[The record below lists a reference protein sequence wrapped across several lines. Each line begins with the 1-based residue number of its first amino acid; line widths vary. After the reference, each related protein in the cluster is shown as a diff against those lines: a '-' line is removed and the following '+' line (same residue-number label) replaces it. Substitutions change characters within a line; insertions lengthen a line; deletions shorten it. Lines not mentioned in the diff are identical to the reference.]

1 MSNVLVSRARVEPS
15 ELFGS
20 TALTVFL
27 VSDVNAHERRV
38 AERCARERVSDGV
51 SDMLVS
57 DA

>member
-1 MSNVLVSRARVEPS
+1 MSRARVEPS
-15 ELFGS
+15 EVFGS